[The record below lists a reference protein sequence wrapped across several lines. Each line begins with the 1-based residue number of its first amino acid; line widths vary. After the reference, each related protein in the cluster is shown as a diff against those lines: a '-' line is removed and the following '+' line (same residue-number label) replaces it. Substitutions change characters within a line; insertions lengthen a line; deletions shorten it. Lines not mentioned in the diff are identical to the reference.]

1 MGNVTDVFFCFQDEA
16 TRIAN
21 LDTSFAVTNEGATG
35 AAKARQDAAMAA
47 ARSAA
52 FRYGAADR
60 PPPLDSYGQPL
71 VHNNNDASTKL
82 RLNLALLNRPEG
94 EGLDERRLP
103 VPAVGDDV
111 DLVSGLRKEQLDAA
125 ARRAMID
132 QKMMRQRG
140 DAGLAKGEVRLFL
153 FSTRAII
160 LTSCAIYG

>member
-1 MGNVTDVFFCFQDEA
+1 
-16 TRIAN
+16 
-21 LDTSFAVTNEGATG
+21 
-35 AAKARQDAAMAA
+35 MAA

-71 VHNNNDASTKL
+71 AHNNDDASTKL
-82 RLNLALLNRPEG
+82 RLNLASLNRPEG

>member
-1 MGNVTDVFFCFQDEA
+1 
-16 TRIAN
+16 
-21 LDTSFAVTNEGATG
+21 
-35 AAKARQDAAMAA
+35 MAA

-71 VHNNNDASTKL
+71 AHNNDDASTKL
-82 RLNLALLNRPEG
+82 RLNLALLNRTEG

>member
-1 MGNVTDVFFCFQDEA
+1 
-16 TRIAN
+16 
-21 LDTSFAVTNEGATG
+21 
-35 AAKARQDAAMAA
+35 MAA

-71 VHNNNDASTKL
+71 AHNNNDASTKL

-111 DLVSGLRKEQLDAA
+111 DLVSGLRQEQLDAA

-153 FSTRAII
+153 CSTMAIR

>member
-1 MGNVTDVFFCFQDEA
+1 
-16 TRIAN
+16 
-21 LDTSFAVTNEGATG
+21 
-35 AAKARQDAAMAA
+35 MAA

-60 PPPLDSYGQPL
+60 PPPLDSYGKPL
-71 VHNNNDASTKL
+71 VNNNNDANTKL

>member
-1 MGNVTDVFFCFQDEA
+1 
-16 TRIAN
+16 
-21 LDTSFAVTNEGATG
+21 
-35 AAKARQDAAMAA
+35 MAA

-71 VHNNNDASTKL
+71 TTNNNDASTKL

>member
-1 MGNVTDVFFCFQDEA
+1 
-16 TRIAN
+16 
-21 LDTSFAVTNEGATG
+21 
-35 AAKARQDAAMAA
+35 MAA

-71 VHNNNDASTKL
+71 AHNNDDASTKL
-82 RLNLALLNRPEG
+82 RLNLASLNRNEG

-160 LTSCAIYG
+160 MTSCAIYG

>member
-1 MGNVTDVFFCFQDEA
+1 
-16 TRIAN
+16 
-21 LDTSFAVTNEGATG
+21 
-35 AAKARQDAAMAA
+35 MAA

-71 VHNNNDASTKL
+71 IANAASTKL
-82 RLNLALLNRPEG
+82 RLNLALLNRTEG
-94 EGLDERRLP
+94 EGLNLQSLSQPERRLP

-140 DAGLAKGEVRLFL
+140 DAGLAKGEVRLF
-153 FSTRAII
+153 FKSIYIMAIR
-160 LTSCAIYG
+160 LTG

>member
-1 MGNVTDVFFCFQDEA
+1 
-16 TRIAN
+16 
-21 LDTSFAVTNEGATG
+21 
-35 AAKARQDAAMAA
+35 MAA

-71 VHNNNDASTKL
+71 AHNNDDASTKL

-140 DAGLAKGEVRLFL
+140 DAGLAKGEVSLFL
-153 FSTRAII
+153 FSTMAIR

>member
-1 MGNVTDVFFCFQDEA
+1 
-16 TRIAN
+16 
-21 LDTSFAVTNEGATG
+21 
-35 AAKARQDAAMAA
+35 MAA

-71 VHNNNDASTKL
+71 AHNNDDASTKL
-82 RLNLALLNRPEG
+82 RLNLASLNRNEG

-153 FSTRAII
+153 FSTREIR

>member
-1 MGNVTDVFFCFQDEA
+1 
-16 TRIAN
+16 
-21 LDTSFAVTNEGATG
+21 
-35 AAKARQDAAMAA
+35 MAA

-71 VHNNNDASTKL
+71 AHNNDDASTKL
-82 RLNLALLNRPEG
+82 RLNLALLNRNEG
-94 EGLDERRLP
+94 EGLNLQSLSQPERRLP

-140 DAGLAKGEVRLFL
+140 DAGLAKGEVRLF
-153 FSTRAII
+153 FKSIYIMAIR
-160 LTSCAIYG
+160 LTGKCFFFTGDRSESAASGPKDIQAG

>member
-1 MGNVTDVFFCFQDEA
+1 
-16 TRIAN
+16 
-21 LDTSFAVTNEGATG
+21 
-35 AAKARQDAAMAA
+35 MAA
-47 ARSAA
+47 ARSAS

-71 VHNNNDASTKL
+71 AHNDANTKL
-82 RLNLALLNRPEG
+82 RLNLSLLNRPEG

-153 FSTRAII
+153 FSTMAIR

>member
-1 MGNVTDVFFCFQDEA
+1 
-16 TRIAN
+16 
-21 LDTSFAVTNEGATG
+21 
-35 AAKARQDAAMAA
+35 MAA

-71 VHNNNDASTKL
+71 AHNNDDASTKL
-82 RLNLALLNRPEG
+82 RLNLASLNRNEG

-153 FSTRAII
+153 FSTMAIR

>member
-1 MGNVTDVFFCFQDEA
+1 
-16 TRIAN
+16 
-21 LDTSFAVTNEGATG
+21 
-35 AAKARQDAAMAA
+35 MAA

-71 VHNNNDASTKL
+71 AHNNDDASTKL
-82 RLNLALLNRPEG
+82 RLNLASLNRNEG

-153 FSTRAII
+153 FSTRAIN

>member
-1 MGNVTDVFFCFQDEA
+1 
-16 TRIAN
+16 
-21 LDTSFAVTNEGATG
+21 
-35 AAKARQDAAMAA
+35 MAA

-71 VHNNNDASTKL
+71 TANNAASTKL
-82 RLNLALLNRPEG
+82 RLNLALLNRTEG
-94 EGLDERRLP
+94 EGLNLQSLSQPERRLP

-153 FSTRAII
+153 FSTMAIR

>member
-1 MGNVTDVFFCFQDEA
+1 
-16 TRIAN
+16 
-21 LDTSFAVTNEGATG
+21 
-35 AAKARQDAAMAA
+35 MAA

-71 VHNNNDASTKL
+71 TANNNDASTKL
-82 RLNLALLNRPEG
+82 RLNLASLNRNEG

>member
-1 MGNVTDVFFCFQDEA
+1 
-16 TRIAN
+16 
-21 LDTSFAVTNEGATG
+21 
-35 AAKARQDAAMAA
+35 MAA

-71 VHNNNDASTKL
+71 AHNNNDASTKL

-153 FSTRAII
+153 FSTMAIR

>member
-1 MGNVTDVFFCFQDEA
+1 
-16 TRIAN
+16 
-21 LDTSFAVTNEGATG
+21 
-35 AAKARQDAAMAA
+35 MAA

-71 VHNNNDASTKL
+71 AHNNNDASTKL
-82 RLNLALLNRPEG
+82 RLNLASLNRNEG

-140 DAGLAKGEVRLFL
+140 DAGLAKGEVRLF
-153 FSTRAII
+153 FKSIYIMAIR
-160 LTSCAIYG
+160 LTGKCFFFTGDRSESAASGPKDIQAG

>member
-1 MGNVTDVFFCFQDEA
+1 
-16 TRIAN
+16 
-21 LDTSFAVTNEGATG
+21 
-35 AAKARQDAAMAA
+35 MAA

-71 VHNNNDASTKL
+71 TVHNDASTKL

-132 QKMMRQRG
+132 QKMMRERG
-140 DAGLAKGEVRLFL
+140 DAGLAKGEVSLFL
-153 FSTRAII
+153 FPQGQ
-160 LTSCAIYG
+160 LD

>member
-1 MGNVTDVFFCFQDEA
+1 
-16 TRIAN
+16 
-21 LDTSFAVTNEGATG
+21 
-35 AAKARQDAAMAA
+35 MAA

-71 VHNNNDASTKL
+71 AHNNDDASTKL

-153 FSTRAII
+153 FSTRAIR

>member
-1 MGNVTDVFFCFQDEA
+1 M
-16 TRIAN
+16 RIAN

-71 VHNNNDASTKL
+71 AHNDANTKL
-82 RLNLALLNRPEG
+82 RLNLSLLNRPEG

-132 QKMMRQRG
+132 QKMMRERG
-140 DAGLAKGEVRLFL
+140 DAGLAKGEVSLFL
-153 FSTRAII
+153 FPQGQ
-160 LTSCAIYG
+160 LD

>member
-1 MGNVTDVFFCFQDEA
+1 M
-16 TRIAN
+16 RIAN

-35 AAKARQDAAMAA
+35 AAKARQGAAMAA
-47 ARSAA
+47 ARSAS

-71 VHNNNDASTKL
+71 AHNNNDASTKL

-132 QKMMRQRG
+132 QKMMRERG
-140 DAGLAKGEVRLFL
+140 DAGLAKGEVSLFL
-153 FSTRAII
+153 FPQGQ
-160 LTSCAIYG
+160 LD

>member
-1 MGNVTDVFFCFQDEA
+1 M
-16 TRIAN
+16 RIAN

-35 AAKARQDAAMAA
+35 AAKARQGAAMAA

-71 VHNNNDASTKL
+71 AHNNDDASTKL

-153 FSTRAII
+153 FSTMAIR

>member
-1 MGNVTDVFFCFQDEA
+1 
-16 TRIAN
+16 
-21 LDTSFAVTNEGATG
+21 
-35 AAKARQDAAMAA
+35 MAA

-71 VHNNNDASTKL
+71 AHNNDDASTKL

-153 FSTRAII
+153 FSTRAIN
-160 LTSCAIYG
+160 

>member
-1 MGNVTDVFFCFQDEA
+1 
-16 TRIAN
+16 
-21 LDTSFAVTNEGATG
+21 
-35 AAKARQDAAMAA
+35 MAA

-71 VHNNNDASTKL
+71 AHNNNDASTKL

>member
-1 MGNVTDVFFCFQDEA
+1 MRVRDVRRVA
-16 TRIAN
+16 
-21 LDTSFAVTNEGATG
+21 GAH
-35 AAKARQDAAMAA
+35 REDVAA
-47 ARSAA
+47 AR
-52 FRYGAADR
+52 G
-60 PPPLDSYGQPL
+60 
-71 VHNNNDASTKL
+71 
-82 RLNLALLNRPEG
+82 
-94 EGLDERRLP
+94 RRVAGGSGGV
-103 VPAVGDDV
+103 VPAGGDDV

>member
-1 MGNVTDVFFCFQDEA
+1 
-16 TRIAN
+16 
-21 LDTSFAVTNEGATG
+21 
-35 AAKARQDAAMAA
+35 MAA

-71 VHNNNDASTKL
+71 AHNNDDASTKL
-82 RLNLALLNRPEG
+82 RLNLASLNRNEG

>member
-1 MGNVTDVFFCFQDEA
+1 
-16 TRIAN
+16 
-21 LDTSFAVTNEGATG
+21 
-35 AAKARQDAAMAA
+35 MAA

-71 VHNNNDASTKL
+71 AHNNNDASTKL
-82 RLNLALLNRPEG
+82 RLNLALLNRTEG

>member
-1 MGNVTDVFFCFQDEA
+1 M
-16 TRIAN
+16 RIAN

-71 VHNNNDASTKL
+71 AHNNDDASTKL
-82 RLNLALLNRPEG
+82 RLNLASLNRNEG

>member
-1 MGNVTDVFFCFQDEA
+1 
-16 TRIAN
+16 
-21 LDTSFAVTNEGATG
+21 
-35 AAKARQDAAMAA
+35 MAA

-71 VHNNNDASTKL
+71 AHNNNDASTKL

-153 FSTRAII
+153 FSTRAIR
-160 LTSCAIYG
+160 LTSCFFNR

>member
-1 MGNVTDVFFCFQDEA
+1 
-16 TRIAN
+16 
-21 LDTSFAVTNEGATG
+21 
-35 AAKARQDAAMAA
+35 MAA

-71 VHNNNDASTKL
+71 AHNNDDASTKL
-82 RLNLALLNRPEG
+82 RLNLASLNRNEG

-140 DAGLAKGEVRLFL
+140 DAGLAKGEVRLF
-153 FSTRAII
+153 FKSIYIMAIR
-160 LTSCAIYG
+160 LTGKCFFFTGDRSESAASGPKDIQAG

>member
-1 MGNVTDVFFCFQDEA
+1 
-16 TRIAN
+16 
-21 LDTSFAVTNEGATG
+21 
-35 AAKARQDAAMAA
+35 MAA

-71 VHNNNDASTKL
+71 TANNAASTKL
-82 RLNLALLNRPEG
+82 RLNLALLNRTEG
-94 EGLDERRLP
+94 EGLNLQSLSQPERRLP

-140 DAGLAKGEVRLFL
+140 DAGLAKGEVRLF
-153 FSTRAII
+153 FNSIYIMAIR
-160 LTSCAIYG
+160 LTGKCFFFTCDRSESAASGPKDIQAG

>member
-1 MGNVTDVFFCFQDEA
+1 
-16 TRIAN
+16 
-21 LDTSFAVTNEGATG
+21 
-35 AAKARQDAAMAA
+35 MAA

-71 VHNNNDASTKL
+71 SVNNNDASTKL

-140 DAGLAKGEVRLFL
+140 DAGLAKGEVRVYFYFHMGNSTDVVFFL
-153 FSTRAII
+153 NR
-160 LTSCAIYG
+160 

>member
-1 MGNVTDVFFCFQDEA
+1 
-16 TRIAN
+16 
-21 LDTSFAVTNEGATG
+21 
-35 AAKARQDAAMAA
+35 MAA

-71 VHNNNDASTKL
+71 AHNNDDASTKL
-82 RLNLALLNRPEG
+82 RLNLASLNRNEG

-153 FSTRAII
+153 FSTRAIR

>member
-1 MGNVTDVFFCFQDEA
+1 
-16 TRIAN
+16 
-21 LDTSFAVTNEGATG
+21 
-35 AAKARQDAAMAA
+35 MAA

-71 VHNNNDASTKL
+71 SVNNNDASTKL
-82 RLNLALLNRPEG
+82 RLNLASLNRNEG

-153 FSTRAII
+153 FSTMAIR

>member
-1 MGNVTDVFFCFQDEA
+1 
-16 TRIAN
+16 
-21 LDTSFAVTNEGATG
+21 
-35 AAKARQDAAMAA
+35 MAA

-71 VHNNNDASTKL
+71 AHNNDDASTKL
-82 RLNLALLNRPEG
+82 RLNLALLNRTEG

-153 FSTRAII
+153 FSTRAIR

>member
-1 MGNVTDVFFCFQDEA
+1 
-16 TRIAN
+16 
-21 LDTSFAVTNEGATG
+21 
-35 AAKARQDAAMAA
+35 MAA

-71 VHNNNDASTKL
+71 AHNNDDASTKL
-82 RLNLALLNRPEG
+82 RLNLALLNRNEG

-153 FSTRAII
+153 FSTRAIR

>member
-1 MGNVTDVFFCFQDEA
+1 
-16 TRIAN
+16 
-21 LDTSFAVTNEGATG
+21 
-35 AAKARQDAAMAA
+35 MAA
-47 ARSAA
+47 ARSAS

-71 VHNNNDASTKL
+71 AHNNNDASTKL

-153 FSTRAII
+153 FSTMAIR

>member
-21 LDTSFAVTNEGATG
+21 LDTSFAVTNERATG

-71 VHNNNDASTKL
+71 AHNNNDASTKL